1 MTMHLEHQ
9 ALTMTGKRRGKQKY
23 ASAEAK
29 RKAQELE
36 QSWQSNMRQWQSMS
50 KPTIFK
56 PKPSSAEALRPKYP
70 PGREPKQSIP
80 SLDSKHIGA
89 VSSRPVQM
97 YTGDKII
104 GIGTLHKSNA
114 VPVFSDTEA
123 KDLAT
128 MRRG

>member
-1 MTMHLEHQ
+1 MTMHLEHP

-29 RKAQELE
+29 RRAQDLE

-50 KPTIFK
+50 KSTIFK

-70 PGREPKQSIP
+70 PGREPKQTIP

>member
-1 MTMHLEHQ
+1 MTMHLEHP
-9 ALTMTGKRRGKQKY
+9 ALTLTGKRRGKTKW

-29 RKAQELE
+29 RRHQELD
-36 QSWQSNMRQWQSMS
+36 QSWQSNLKQWQSMS
-50 KPTIFK
+50 KPAAFQ
-56 PKPSSAEALRPKYP
+56 PKTNSAEALRPKYP
-70 PGREPKQSIP
+70 PGREPKQLIP
-80 SLDSKHIGA
+80 SVDTVHRGA

-114 VPVFSDTEA
+114 VPVFSDAEA
-123 KDLAT
+123 KDMAR

>member
-1 MTMHLEHQ
+1 MTMHLEHP

-23 ASAEAK
+23 ANAEAK
-29 RKAQELE
+29 RRAQELE

>member
-9 ALTMTGKRRGKQKY
+9 ALTMIGKRRGKQKY

-29 RKAQELE
+29 RRAQELE

-50 KPTIFK
+50 KLTTYK
-56 PKPSSAEALRPKYP
+56 PKANSAEALRPKYP
-70 PGREPKQSIP
+70 PGREPKTNIP
-80 SLDSKHIGA
+80 SLDSGHRGA

-114 VPVFSDTEA
+114 VPVFSDAEA
-123 KDLAT
+123 KDMAR

>member
-1 MTMHLEHQ
+1 MTMHLEHP
-9 ALTMTGKRRGKQKY
+9 ALTLTGKRRGKQKY

-29 RKAQELE
+29 RRAQELE
-36 QSWQSNMRQWQSMS
+36 QSWQTNMRQWQSMS
-50 KPTIFK
+50 KTTAFK
-56 PKPSSAEALRPKYP
+56 PKPNSAEALRPKYP
-70 PGREPKQSIP
+70 PGREPKQAIP

>member
-1 MTMHLEHQ
+1 MTMHLEHP

-29 RKAQELE
+29 RRAQDLE